1 MIAAASS
8 CSSRASSSCGQQ
20 QLGCVLARSRLPDQV
35 GDDPEQRAQEPR
47 CEDARRRAA
56 RQRHRDAQS
65 DPDRSAERETEHE
78 RQAGDRHPD
87 GCTACE
93 IGCPA
98 RLQRDERNPG
108 RPHRRDH
115 RSLNDGA
122 PRRERVPDRES
133 ESDREH
139 RDRDGDSQPCSVGC
153 RSWMAVD
160 RRDHD
165 DRDQDEPERAQ
176 RPALTRQPALGPGV
190 RVRDPRGLFAHDH
203 RRRTIER
210 RPARRNGPDATQRRE
225 ARHALARTGRAAI
238 VRRPRS
244 CTVTIRVVTSQ
255 TAIATSATGHAA
267 API

>member
-1 MIAAASS
+1 MGQDIVELARDPTALADR
-8 CSSRASSSCGQQ
+8 SRLELLLARVFELGQQ
-20 QLGCVLARSRLPDQV
+20 QLGCVLARPRLPDQV
-35 GDDPEQRAQEPR
+35 AQSPRAAR
-47 CEDARRRAA
+47 TGARWRRRPPTSP

-93 IGCPA
+93 VGCPA

-115 RSLNDGA
+115 RSLNDRA

-133 ESDREH
+133 ESEREH
-139 RDRDGDSQPCSVGC
+139 SDRDGDSQPCSVGC

-165 DRDQDEPERAQ
+165 HRDQDEPERAQ
-176 RPALTRQPALGPGV
+176 RPALTRQPVSRPG
-190 RVRDPRGLFAHDH
+190 RARP
-203 RRRTIER
+203 
-210 RPARRNGPDATQRRE
+210 RPART
-225 ARHALARTGRAAI
+225 L
-238 VRRPRS
+238 RS
-244 CTVTIRVVTSQ
+244 
-255 TAIATSATGHAA
+255 
-267 API
+267 